1 MRLHVGLTTLTGSI
15 ERYAERFDL
24 LELRAEP
31 GRLPSPKALRRIRT
45 GASKLSLSFLFPP
58 RVTADALNSPA
69 SLAPLLTAIDP
80 VEPNW
85 LILQTGPEVG
95 PSQRS
100 RTKIEAL
107 AKHLARSGRNLGWE
121 PHGMWE
127 EPVALEF
134 ALGLGLHYVQDLAVA
149 TGAQLPV
156 VYTRLRTPGPGAA
169 LRASALEQLA
179 EELSETE
186 EAFVVIEG
194 RPTQRARAR
203 IRGALAEAAAL
214 EGGFADDGVEED
226 SPGDDGELDEE
237 FEDEDEDQD
246 EPTDEA
252 GAGALVADDE
262 DADDA
267 DDDDAGDD
275 DDEEDD

>member
-45 GASKLSLSFLFPP
+45 GAPKLSLSFLFPP
-58 RVTADALNSPA
+58 RVTAEALNAPA
-69 SLAPLLTAIDP
+69 SLGPLLASADAI
-80 VEPNW
+80 EANW
-85 LILQTGPEVG
+85 LVLQTGPEVG

-100 RTKIEAL
+100 RVKIEAL
-107 AKHLARSGRNLGWE
+107 AKHLARSGRNLAWE

-127 EPVALEF
+127 EAVALEF

-149 TGAQLPV
+149 TGAQLPL

-179 EELSETE
+179 EELAETE

-214 EGGFADDGVEED
+214 EGAFEDDGVEED
-226 SPGDDGELDEE
+226 ALAEDGELDEE
-237 FEDEDEDQD
+237 FEDEDEDTSVGGESQAEGETDDDVLDDD
-246 EPTDEA
+246 ESDDES
-252 GAGALVADDE
+252 DDE
-262 DADDA
+262 DDD
-267 DDDDAGDD
+267 
-275 DDEEDD
+275 